1 MLSATDSFIQYLSD
15 ELNGTVPVHWRR
27 QTVVDESAGLLK
39 LNHLNV
45 QGLGFFEDD
54 SLEYCLVS
62 LDLLGDDE
70 RTVAAQLKAIRD
82 VLILEQIIPELDY
95 TIPASPISTGRSV
108 SWEGRAI
115 RFLSVRT
122 PKGQRYVHYN
132 ATFPLTHSRD

>member
-15 ELNGTVPVHWRR
+15 ELAGTVSVHWQR
-27 QTVVDESAGLLK
+27 QTAIDESAGLPK

-45 QGLGFFEDD
+45 QSLGFFEDD
-54 SLEYCLVS
+54 SLEYCLIS

-70 RTVAAQLKAIRD
+70 RTVGTQLKAIRD
-82 VLILEQIIPELDY
+82 VLIQEQVIPELDY
-95 TIPASPISTGRSV
+95 TLPASPIPTGRSV

-132 ATFPLTHSRD
+132 ATFPLTHSRE